1 MRYSLTPYIG
11 RSAALVIALAPAL
24 AFAQQQAGAG
34 AGPAAAQAAGPHK
47 RGEVTGGGPAAPPHD
62 A

>member
-24 AFAQQQAGAG
+24 ALSASTILLA
-34 AGPAAAQAAGPHK
+34 
-47 RGEVTGGGPAAPPHD
+47 V
-62 A
+62 